1 MTLHPEP
8 RPTGPRRPRF
18 EFVPAAW
25 LVLAL
30 TIARRVLVGGPV
42 TKVGIAGLV
51 WSVAPRKLKLVAVG
65 MAVWAAVLALG
76 ALAAIV
82 LLALQVG

>member
-1 MTLHPEP
+1 VTLHPEP
-8 RPTGPRRPRF
+8 RHAGPRRPRF
-18 EFVPAAW
+18 EFVPATW

-30 TIARRVLVGGPV
+30 TIARRALVGGGV
-42 TKVGIAGLV
+42 AKIGIAGLV
-51 WSVAPRKLKLVAVG
+51 WSVAPRKLKMVAIG

-82 LLALQVG
+82 LLALQL